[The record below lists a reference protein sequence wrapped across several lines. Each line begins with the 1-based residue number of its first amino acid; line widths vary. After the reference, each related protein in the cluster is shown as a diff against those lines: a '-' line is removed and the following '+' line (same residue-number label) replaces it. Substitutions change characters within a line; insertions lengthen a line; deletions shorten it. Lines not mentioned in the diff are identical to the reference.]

1 MSRLSEGDLAGLAS
15 VFVERLQ
22 AVVGSEDQV
31 APLHEPRFAGE
42 EWSFVKDCLDS
53 GWVSSVGSYVD
64 QFERDLAEVCG
75 VKHAVVLVN
84 GTAALE
90 IALRVGGVCPGDEV
104 LVPTLTFVATANAV
118 SHSGAVP
125 HFVDSS
131 FDTLGMDP
139 ARLRSYL
146 ESAATMSNGT
156 LRNNATGRPIT
167 AIVPM
172 HVFGHPVDMDGL
184 SDVARQFGLPIIAD
198 AAEALGSTYKGEPV
212 TSFGDISA
220 LSFNGNKIITT
231 GGGGAIVTDSL
242 ELATRAKHITTT
254 AKVPHRW
261 AYTHDEIAFNYRM
274 PNLNAALGC
283 AQLAQLPTFIAQQR
297 EIAKRYAKSFSQT
310 PAFNTFAEPPNTQSN
325 YWLNAI
331 MLSEDTEGAR
341 DTLLNASNDVGLHCR
356 PVWTTLHRLPIY
368 SSCPRMDLP
377 VAEAL
382 ERRLINLPSST
393 KIAARPDAT

>member
-1 MSRLSEGDLAGLAS
+1 MSKLSEGELAELCS
-15 VFVERLQ
+15 LFVERLQ
-22 AVVGSEDQV
+22 TVVGTDGKV

-42 EWSFVKDCLDS
+42 EWTFVKDCLDS

-64 QFERDLAEVCG
+64 QFEQDLATACG
-75 VKHAVVLVN
+75 VEHAVVLVN

-104 LVPTLTFVATANAV
+104 LIPTLTFVATANAV
-118 SHSGAVP
+118 SHAGAIP
-125 HFVDSS
+125 HFVDSA

-139 ARLRSYL
+139 ARLRTYL
-146 ESAATMSNGT
+146 ESIATTRDGKLVNT
-156 LRNNATGRPIT
+156 ATDRPIT

-184 SDVARQFGLPIIAD
+184 SEVAKQFNLPIIAD
-198 AAEALGSTYKGEPV
+198 AAEALGSNYQGKPV
-212 TSFGDISA
+212 ASFGDISA

-231 GGGGAIVTDSL
+231 GGGGAIVTNSR

-283 AQLAQLPTFIAQQR
+283 AQLAQLPTFLEQQR
-297 EIAKRYAKSFSQT
+297 EIAKRYAKTFSNT
-310 PAFNTFAEPPNTQSN
+310 PGFSIFGEPANSESN
-325 YWLNAI
+325 YWLNAVL
-331 MLSEDTEGAR
+331 LSEDNEEAR
-341 DTLLNASNDVGLHCR
+341 DSLLNASNDVGLHCR

-368 SSCPRMDLP
+368 SSCPRMDLR
-377 VAEAL
+377 VAEVL
-382 ERRLINLPSST
+382 ERRIINLPSST
-393 KIAARPDAT
+393 QLAERPDAT